1 MYGGQIKVKG
11 NDNSE
16 VISYHVTYKN
26 VKWFINPIIKRFC
39 LIFISVY

>member
-16 VISYHVTYKN
+16 VISYHVTYKLNTLNGLLILSLN
-26 VKWFINPIIKRFC
+26 VFA
-39 LIFISVY
+39 